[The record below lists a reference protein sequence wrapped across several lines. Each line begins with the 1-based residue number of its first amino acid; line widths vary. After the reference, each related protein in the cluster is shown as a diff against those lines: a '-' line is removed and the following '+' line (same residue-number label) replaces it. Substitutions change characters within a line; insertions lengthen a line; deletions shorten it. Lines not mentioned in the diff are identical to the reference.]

1 LSLYITKQNKRKD
14 QLFIVKKEKQITK
27 MENTTQAQN
36 TEDKED
42 NLFLDFKNRKKF
54 IEKEVCN
61 LDEEE
66 CISCGS

>member
-1 LSLYITKQNKRKD
+1 
-14 QLFIVKKEKQITK
+14 